1 MTMMQILSNV
11 LANGRLNRALV
22 GGITAALIA
31 LNRKLGLGLELED
44 IAALVSLAV
53 AYIGQSAMKE
63 VKMAGVQ
70 LAGVQPTPINT
81 DSLPR

>member
-1 MTMMQILSNV
+1 MMQILSNV